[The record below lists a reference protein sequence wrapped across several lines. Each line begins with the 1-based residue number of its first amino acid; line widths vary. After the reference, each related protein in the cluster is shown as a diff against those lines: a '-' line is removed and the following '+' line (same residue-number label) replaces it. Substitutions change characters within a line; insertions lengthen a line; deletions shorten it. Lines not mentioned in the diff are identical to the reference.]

1 MTKIEELAKQISE
14 LEERLALLSYEHQ
27 TLLQEHLRLIAL
39 IRNTSVEEEAK
50 RFRQLLKENT
60 SLFVQTDLDNKTIS
74 SEFLDDEK

>member
-39 IRNTSVEEEAK
+39 IRNTNVEEEAK

>member
-39 IRNTSVEEEAK
+39 IRNTNVEEEAK

-60 SLFVQTDLDNKTIS
+60 GLFVQTDLDNKTIS